1 MTHTMTTYTIP
12 RDLFIRAFQAIDQMP
27 AMHVRPL
34 LNELEA
40 CAQDNER
47 RAQAAAEAAQREQW
61 LAEVQTP
68 AQPAA
73 APAPT

>member
-1 MTHTMTTYTIP
+1 MNIIYTIP
-12 RDLFIRAFQAIDQMP
+12 KDLFLRAFGAIDSLP

-47 RAQAAAEAAQREQW
+47 RAAEAAAAAERERIK
-61 LAEVQTP
+61 AELQ
-68 AQPAA
+68 
-73 APAPT
+73 APAPQPPDAPA